1 MAWYQLTT
9 DVMVQGT
16 PRSFGEV
23 LDLSA
28 SDGQLLVG
36 LGRAMPCDAKPVEAT
51 PVEAEPACPMPAP
64 KPAEAAPAAPEPVE
78 AKPVAPEP
86 TEATPTAQVKPVV
99 RRRAPSPTPED

>member
-28 SDGQLLVG
+28 TDGQLLVG
-36 LGRAMPCDAKPVEAT
+36 LGRAKPVEAPAPVEPACPVPAA
-51 PVEAEPACPMPAP
+51 PVEAEA
-64 KPAEAAPAAPEPVE
+64 KPA
-78 AKPVAPEP
+78 
-86 TEATPTAQVKPVV
+86 AQVKPVA
-99 RRRAPSPTPED
+99 RRRTPSPTPED

>member
-16 PRSFGEV
+16 PRSSGEV
-23 LDLSA
+23 LDLSV

-36 LGRAMPCDAKPVEAT
+36 LGRAKPCDAKPVEAP
-51 PVEAEPACPMPAP
+51 PVEAEPAPPVKAP
-64 KPAEAAPAAPEPVE
+64 PV
-78 AKPVAPEP
+78 
-86 TEATPTAQVKPVV
+86 AQVKPVV

>member
-36 LGRAMPCDAKPVEAT
+36 LGRAKPAEAPM
-51 PVEAEPACPMPAP
+51 PVEAEPACPMPAAP
-64 KPAEAAPAAPEPVE
+64 KPVEAAPAAP
-78 AKPVAPEP
+78 
-86 TEATPTAQVKPVV
+86 VKPVV

>member
-36 LGRAMPCDAKPVEAT
+36 LGRAKPCEAPT
-51 PVEAEPACPMPAP
+51 PVEPACPMPA
-64 KPAEAAPAAPEPVE
+64 APVE
-78 AKPVAPEP
+78 VMIA
-86 TEATPTAQVKPVV
+86 AQVKPVA
-99 RRRAPSPTPED
+99 RHRTPSPTPED

>member
-28 SDGQLLVG
+28 TDGQLLIG
-36 LGRAMPCDAKPVEAT
+36 LGRAKPVEA
-51 PVEAEPACPMPAP
+51 PA
-64 KPAEAAPAAPEPVE
+64 PVE
-78 AKPVAPEP
+78 AKPVEPACPVPAAPV
-86 TEATPTAQVKPVV
+86 EAEAKPAAQVKPVA
-99 RRRAPSPTPED
+99 RRRTPTPTPED